1 MREIAR
7 QRSRGKDRDCNDR
20 RKPILAA
27 SHLSDNRCFR
37 QPARGTEC
45 YNFEV
50 RQQFLR
56 RAPAFPLAPLHKV
69 GEWLSLVEHLVRDQ
83 GVGGSNPLSPTNSF
97 KAVRATSPPAVLRA
111 AELGFHLREPPHG
124 RFPTSQSA
132 PFE

>member
-97 KAVRATSPPAVLRA
+97 NSLHTLNKLKDRPSGFSPGSLVSEGASF
-111 AELGFHLREPPHG
+111 LGFSLSNG
-124 RFPTSQSA
+124 C
-132 PFE
+132 